1 VPSCDYAEIIMV
13 YLGKLGDKKST
24 PIGLLNT
31 VFSKDVNKDERTRLI
46 EQDYKISLDKSVFE
60 YVEELM
66 VNLDEDMVRYA
77 NRLLQEETKEKIVS
91 MASRAT
97 IVMMEEDNMTFDSA
111 YGKLEF
117 PEEYREEVR
126 VRVESEIKGT
136 L

>member
-1 VPSCDYAEIIMV
+1 MPSCDYAEIIMV

-66 VNLDEDMVRYA
+66 VNLNEDMVRYA

-97 IVMMEEDNMTFDSA
+97 LVVMEEDNLTFDSA

-126 VRVESEIKGT
+126 IRVESEIK
-136 L
+136 

>member
-1 VPSCDYAEIIMV
+1 MPSCDYAEIIMV
-13 YLGKLGDKKST
+13 FLGKLGDKKST

-66 VNLDEDMVRYA
+66 VNLDDDMVRYA

-97 IVMMEEDNMTFDSA
+97 LVVMEEDNLTFDSA

-126 VRVESEIKGT
+126 IRVESEIK
-136 L
+136 

>member
-1 VPSCDYAEIIMV
+1 MV

-97 IVMMEEDNMTFDSA
+97 IVMMEEDNLTFDSA

-126 VRVESEIKGT
+126 VRVESEIK
-136 L
+136 

>member
-1 VPSCDYAEIIMV
+1 MPSCDYAEIIMV

-97 IVMMEEDNMTFDSA
+97 LVVMEEDNLTFDSA

-126 VRVESEIKGT
+126 IRVESEIK
-136 L
+136 

>member
-1 VPSCDYAEIIMV
+1 MPCCDYAEIIMV

-31 VFSKDVNKDERTRLI
+31 VFSKDVNKDERARLI

-66 VNLDEDMVRYA
+66 VNLDDDMVSYA

-97 IVMMEEDNMTFDSA
+97 LVVMEEDNLTFDSA

-126 VRVESEIKGT
+126 IRVESEIK
-136 L
+136 

>member
-1 VPSCDYAEIIMV
+1 MV

-24 PIGLLNT
+24 LIGLLNT

-66 VNLDEDMVRYA
+66 VNLDDDMVRYA

-97 IVMMEEDNMTFDSA
+97 LVVMEEDNLAFDSA

-126 VRVESEIKGT
+126 IRVESEIK
-136 L
+136 

>member
-1 VPSCDYAEIIMV
+1 MPSCDYAEIIMV

-126 VRVESEIKGT
+126 VRVESEIK
-136 L
+136 

>member
-1 VPSCDYAEIIMV
+1 MPSCDYAEIIMV
-13 YLGKLGDKKST
+13 SLGKLGDKKST

-66 VNLDEDMVRYA
+66 VNLDDDMVRYA

-97 IVMMEEDNMTFDSA
+97 LVVMEEDNLTFDSA

-126 VRVESEIKGT
+126 IRVESEIK
-136 L
+136 

>member
-1 VPSCDYAEIIMV
+1 MPSCDYAEIIMV

-126 VRVESEIKGT
+126 IRVESEIK
-136 L
+136 